1 MALPHHKVRIFFAY
15 AHFFREFLSTDNA
28 INLPHESKK
37 GIDIQPQNTLS
48 STSKEWPAFSLT
60 NKTHPVRTLQMTEN
74 APKFQQIPIS
84 TLIPERKV
92 GVKLY
97 LRTGPDRHVLFINEN
112 SVLTNAKIDQLHQ
125 NNVGQLY
132 LDASDRQGYLTY
144 IKENLS
150 AILNNSDLTANDKAA
165 IIYDTASDITETLFS
180 QPSTEGIDQTRNLVN
195 CMIDSIS
202 QSPETSNL
210 LMMITNQDYYTYTH
224 SINVGIYAVSM
235 TRKILPSIS
244 ETELKTLGLGFFLHD
259 LGKSKISNSIINKK
273 GPLSQEEWQIMQ
285 EHPAIGAELA
295 CKLGTSTPE
304 IVEIISTHHERYD
317 GSGYPNKLSQ
327 EKVSLPGR
335 ICAFCDVFDALTTK
349 RSYKKSLS
357 TFAALKIIKD
367 ETPSHFDPELLNPFI
382 MLFGSS

>member
-1 MALPHHKVRIFFAY
+1 MSEVK
-15 AHFFREFLSTDNA
+15 N
-28 INLPHESKK
+28 N
-37 GIDIQPQNTLS
+37 
-48 STSKEWPAFSLT
+48 
-60 NKTHPVRTLQMTEN
+60 
-74 APKFQQIPIS
+74 FQQIATS
-84 TLIPERKV
+84 TLVPERQV

-97 LRTGPDRHVLFINEN
+97 LRTGPERYVLFINE
-112 SVLTNAKIDQLHQ
+112 STILTSDKIDQLHQ
-125 NNVGQLY
+125 NDAKYLY
-132 LDASDRQGYLTY
+132 LDTSDRQGYLSY

-150 AILNNSDLTANDKAA
+150 AILDNPDLTANDKAN

-180 QPSTEGIDQTRNLVN
+180 QPSTESIDQTRNLVD

-202 QSPETSNL
+202 QSPETSKL

-235 TRKILPSIS
+235 TRKILPHIS
-244 ETELKTLGLGFFLHD
+244 ENDLKTLGLGFFLHD
-259 LGKSKISNSIINKK
+259 LGKAQIPNSIINKK
-273 GPLSQEEWQIMQ
+273 GPLDQNEWQKMQ
-285 EHPAIGAELA
+285 EHPAIGADLA

-304 IVEIISTHHERYD
+304 IIDIIATHHERYD
-317 GSGYPNKLSQ
+317 GTGYPNKLSK

-357 TFAALKIIKD
+357 TFAALKIIKE

-382 MLFGSS
+382 LLFGSS

>member
-1 MALPHHKVRIFFAY
+1 
-15 AHFFREFLSTDNA
+15 
-28 INLPHESKK
+28 
-37 GIDIQPQNTLS
+37 
-48 STSKEWPAFSLT
+48 
-60 NKTHPVRTLQMTEN
+60 MTEN
-74 APKFQQIPIS
+74 NTKFQQIATS
-84 TLIPERKV
+84 TLVPERKV

-97 LRTGPDRHVLFINEN
+97 LRTGPERFVLFINES

-132 LDASDRQGYLTY
+132 LDASDRQGYLAY

-150 AILNNSDLTANDKAA
+150 AILNNSDLTANDRAA
-165 IIYDTASDITETLFS
+165 IIYDTASDITENLFA
-180 QPSTEGIDQTRNLVN
+180 QPSTESIDQTRNLVD

-210 LMMITNQDYYTYTH
+210 MMMITNQDYYTYTH

-235 TRKILPSIS
+235 TKKILPNIS
-244 ETELKTLGLGFFLHD
+244 ETDLKTLGLGFFLHD
-259 LGKSKISNSIINKK
+259 LGKAKISNSIINKK
-273 GPLSQEEWQIMQ
+273 GPLDQNEWQIMQ
-285 EHPAIGAELA
+285 EHPAIGADLA

-304 IVEIISTHHERYD
+304 IIDIISTHHERHD
-317 GSGYPNKLSQ
+317 GSGYPHKL
-327 EKVSLPGR
+327 EKEKISLPGK

-382 MLFGSS
+382 MLFGTN

>member
-1 MALPHHKVRIFFAY
+1 MSETTI
-15 AHFFREFLSTDNA
+15 
-28 INLPHESKK
+28 
-37 GIDIQPQNTLS
+37 
-48 STSKEWPAFSLT
+48 
-60 NKTHPVRTLQMTEN
+60 
-74 APKFQQIPIS
+74 KFQQIPLS
-84 TLIPERKV
+84 TLVPERRV

-97 LRTGPDRHVLFINEN
+97 LRTGPERYVLFINE
-112 SVLTNAKIDQLHQ
+112 STVLASGKIDQLHQ
-125 NNVGQLY
+125 NNVSQLY
-132 LDASDRQGYLTY
+132 LDASDRQGYLSY

-150 AILNNSDLTANDKAA
+150 AILDNPELTANDKAN

-180 QPSTEGIDQTRNLVN
+180 QPSTESIDQTRNLVD
-195 CMIDSIS
+195 CMINSIS

-235 TRKILPSIS
+235 TRKILPNIS
-244 ETELKTLGLGFFLHD
+244 ETDLKTLGLGFFLHD
-259 LGKSKISNSIINKK
+259 LGKAQIPNSIINKK
-273 GPLSQEEWQIMQ
+273 GPLDQNEWQKMQ
-285 EHPAIGAELA
+285 EHPTIGADLA
-295 CKLGTSTPE
+295 CELGTSTPE
-304 IVEIISTHHERYD
+304 IVDIIATHHERYD
-317 GSGYPNKLSQ
+317 GSGYPHKLS
-327 EKVSLPGR
+327 KDKLSLPGR